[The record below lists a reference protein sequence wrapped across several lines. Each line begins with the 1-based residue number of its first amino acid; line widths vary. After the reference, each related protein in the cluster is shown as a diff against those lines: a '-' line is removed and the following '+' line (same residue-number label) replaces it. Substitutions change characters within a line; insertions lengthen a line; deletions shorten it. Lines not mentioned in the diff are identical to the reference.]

1 MAKDTKP
8 KRISSRSKFKVL
20 FKALSLIIAAAFIVT
35 PSILHSKAGIG
46 FSPILTGSMRPY
58 ANPGDMF
65 ITKTVKA
72 SELKV
77 GDIISVHS
85 RATGVFYAHRVT
97 KITTQS
103 GLLRVV
109 TKGDANSL
117 PEVDPFM
124 VAPFK
129 PVSKNI
135 MRVKY
140 LGRPLIYLTSIQGRQ
155 AGLGLMVIA
164 NLLALLLFL
173 FRKKVKADN
182 PLGLKV
188 YKDLYREAVETKDM
202 KEMQLQI
209 FKNLFEESQEEKK
222 VRESE
227 MAEMLNEMKLYQLT
241 KGN

>member
-1 MAKDTKP
+1 MAKTITP
-8 KRISSRSKFKVL
+8 KKASSHPKLKVL
-20 FKALSLIIAAAFIVT
+20 LKALSLIIAAAFIAT
-35 PSILHSKAGIG
+35 PSVLHSKVGIG

-65 ITKTVKA
+65 ITKSFKA
-72 SELKV
+72 SDLKV

-85 RATGVFYAHRVT
+85 QATGVFYAHRIV
-97 KITTQS
+97 KITSQS
-103 GLLRVV
+103 GLLRIV
-109 TKGDANSL
+109 TKGDANGL

-135 MRVKY
+135 MRVKFI
-140 LGRPLIYLTSIQGRQ
+140 GRPLVYLTSIQGRQ

-164 NLLALLLFL
+164 NIIALFLFL
-173 FRKKVKADN
+173 FRKKIKAIH
-182 PLGLKV
+182 PRSIKV
-188 YKDLYREAVETKDM
+188 YKDLYREAHEVKEK

-209 FKNLFEESQEEKK
+209 FKSLFEESQEEKLI
-222 VRESE
+222 RESE
-227 MAEMLNEMKLYQLT
+227 MAEMIYEMKIHQLT

>member
-1 MAKDTKP
+1 MANETKSKVKAP
-8 KRISSRSKFKVL
+8 RRKFKVL
-20 FKALSLIIAAAFIVT
+20 LKALSLVVVAAFIVA
-35 PSILHSKAGIG
+35 PSVLHSKVGIG

-65 ITKTVKA
+65 ITKQIKA
-72 SELKV
+72 SQLKV

-85 RATGVFYAHRVT
+85 QATGVFYAHRIV
-97 KITTQS
+97 KITSQS

-124 VAPFK
+124 VSPFK
-129 PVSKNI
+129 KVSKNV

-140 LGRPLIYLTSIQGRQ
+140 LGRPLVYLTSLQGRQ

-164 NLLALLLFL
+164 NLLALFLFL
-173 FRKKVKADN
+173 FGKRKKAHH
-182 PLGLKV
+182 PLSLKV
-188 YKDLYREAVETKDM
+188 YKDLYREANDM

-209 FKNLFEESQEEKK
+209 FRNLFEESQEEKQ

-227 MAEMLNEMKLYQLT
+227 MAEMINEMKIYQLT